1 MNKTLREKSYTALCC
16 LFGTAALCALT
27 ARAGAVEDAPPTK
40 TVKYDDLDITK
51 PAGAKTLY
59 RRIQAAAVEV
69 CPVLMSRELELLP
82 IEHRCI
88 EQAIDAAVR
97 SVNAP
102 ALTQLRAGGQV
113 RLASK

>member
-1 MNKTLREKSYTALCC
+1 
-16 LFGTAALCALT
+16 
-27 ARAGAVEDAPPTK
+27 
-40 TVKYDDLDITK
+40 
-51 PAGAKTLY
+51 
-59 RRIQAAAVEV
+59 V